1 MNLTTNNSIAE
12 IVNAI
17 ANLPYPK
24 RPSKPSALNLKTA
37 EDHRKYAERLEVFE
51 HEEAEYTA
59 LRAEYNTEKGKLE
72 SLFVE
77 KLFSESYL
85 TRPVFDAVYSKAYAD
100 GHSGGYYEVAAKFEE
115 LEAFA
120 LRVIELKA
128 K

>member
-1 MNLTTNNSIAE
+1 MNLTKENSLGE
-12 IVNAI
+12 IVAAI
-17 ANLPYPK
+17 ANLPYPQ

-59 LRAEYNTEKGKLE
+59 LRAEYNAEKGKLE
-72 SLFVE
+72 ALFVE

-85 TRPVFDAVYSKAYAD
+85 TRPVFDIVYAKAYSD
-100 GHSGGYYEVAAKFEE
+100 GHSGGYMEVSNTFDE

-120 LRVIELKA
+120 MSIIQKA